1 MAFEAFDFV
10 GHYTGHLLHAV
21 FAADTD
27 IHDEAFFGDNDAA
40 AEALAGRGVLFT
52 LLDIFDPGRVPNP
65 AEVDFPAEDAMDGAP
80 ADAYLRDLYH
90 VQIPALQ
97 ADIDE
102 ALGKLDPKRDVA
114 VIRELLDLRGDLES
128 IKTQIGRYVEDGEVK
143 YWGAYAENQPLTGQ
157 GPITPDSAY
166 KAVLNELGESRAVI
180 LGNRPINVIA

>member
-27 IHDEAFFGDNDAA
+27 IHDGALFGGNDAA
-40 AEALAGRGVLFT
+40 VEALAGRGVLFT

-65 AEVDFPAEDAMDGAP
+65 AEIDFPAEDAMDGAP
-80 ADAYLRDLYH
+80 ADAYLLDLYR

-102 ALGKLDPKRDVA
+102 ALDKLDPKRDAA

-128 IKTQIGRYVEDGEVK
+128 IRTQIGKYEDGEAE
-143 YWGAYAENQPLTGQ
+143 YWGVYAENQPLTGR

-166 KAVLNELGESRAVI
+166 KAVLNELSESRAVI